1 MDCQSAEKLLTLYVR
16 ADLDTKSQS
25 AVSAHLQSCPGCRQL
40 ADDHKELQQW
50 MRLYQPPEFTGEF
63 FAGIRQ
69 NVLGEIARRPTARR
83 WAWLTSLPELF
94 KQPLHQRIIVT
105 ASVSLF
111 IILSAIALT
120 LNRTKSDAGSGSVA
134 VVEMK
139 NEKSSAE
146 INKGQG
152 QQTTDTTT
160 AVSTREEVSGPS
172 RVSRSNSLMTL
183 AALKRATRKR
193 SDEAVRRNS
202 NETQKGE
209 TLVAK
214 VTNATPAPV
223 FNATSGQQT
232 SSVDSGAT
240 ASLAPLRVEIQTSD
254 PNVRI
259 IWFASHGKQSLLSK

>member
-16 ADLDTKSQS
+16 ADLDTRSQS

-50 MRLYQPPEFTGEF
+50 MRLYQPPEFTEEF

-111 IILSAIALT
+111 IILSAVALY
-120 LNRTKSDAGSGSVA
+120 LNRTKSDAGLGSVA
-134 VVEMK
+134 VIEMK
-139 NEKSSAE
+139 NEKSNAG
-146 INKGQG
+146 INTGQG
-152 QQTTDTTT
+152 QQTTDTTA
-160 AVSTREEVSGPS
+160 AVPTREERPGPS
-172 RVSRSNSLMTL
+172 KVSRSNSSMTL
-183 AALKRATRKR
+183 AAFKRATRKR
-193 SDEAVRRNS
+193 LDEAVRRNS
-202 NETQKGE
+202 NETPKGE

-214 VTNATPAPV
+214 ATPATPAPV
-223 FNATSGQQT
+223 LTATSDHP
-232 SSVDSGAT
+232 SSVDSAAT

-259 IWFASHGKQSLLSK
+259 IWFASSGKQPLLSK